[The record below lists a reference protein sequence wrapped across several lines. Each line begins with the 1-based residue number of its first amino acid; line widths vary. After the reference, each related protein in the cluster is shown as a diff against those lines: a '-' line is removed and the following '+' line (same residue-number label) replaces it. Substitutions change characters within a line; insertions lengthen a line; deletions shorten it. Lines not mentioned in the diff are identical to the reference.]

1 LGSGQDGGAGGDGV
15 LIIRYLTADAAGLVV
30 VGGTTSTSG
39 GYTIHTIPA
48 GTGYFVI
55 TTEVTP

>member
-1 LGSGQDGGAGGDGV
+1 V